1 MPVGRPAK
9 VEHVRQE
16 FFAELYRAETLVEA
30 MTNLPTKIRKSK
42 NPGIH
47 PKHRGQVIE
56 LAFMG
61 IVASWEEF
69 LEQALVR
76 YLTGAQTKKGN
87 PAKSKAGRAD
97 TIQHAYELLSL
108 DPAYNPYKSYLKVSD
123 PRWMLRICDF
133 YFSTHPFNCL
143 RNKIELIRHANAIRN
158 RVAHS
163 STKSKADFK
172 STALYFIRFPGN
184 SLSKGYGPGALLQA
198 AVQRHFGPDAIAEEQ
213 THFAAYVDLFEDLAT
228 EIVPV

>member
-9 VEHVRQE
+9 VEHVRKE
-16 FFAELYRAETLVEA
+16 FFAELDRAETLVEA
-30 MTNLPTKIRKSK
+30 MTNLPTKFGRSTK
-42 NPGIH
+42 PGIH

-69 LEQALVR
+69 LEQTLVR

-87 PAKSKAGRAD
+87 LTKLKAGRAD

-108 DPAYNPYKSYLKVSD
+108 DPNYNPDKSYLKTSD

-133 YFSTHPFNCL
+133 YFSTHPFDCL
-143 RNKIELIRHANAIRN
+143 RNKIELIRHANTIRN
-158 RVAHS
+158 RVAHN
-163 STKSKADFK
+163 STKSKAYFK
-172 STALYFIRFPGN
+172 LTALYFIRFSGN
-184 SLSKGYGPGALLQA
+184 TLSKGYGPGALLQA
-198 AVQRHFGPDAIAEEQ
+198 AVQRHFGPEAIAEEQ
-213 THFAAYVDLFEDLAT
+213 THFAAYVELFEDLAT
-228 EIVPV
+228 EIVPA

>member
-1 MPVGRPAK
+1 MPIGRPAK
-9 VEHVRQE
+9 VEHVRKE
-16 FFAELYRAETLVEA
+16 FFAELDRAETLVEA
-30 MTNLPTKIRKSK
+30 MTNLPTKVRKSTK
-42 NPGIH
+42 PGIH

-87 PAKSKAGRAD
+87 PTKLKAGRAD

-108 DPAYNPYKSYLKVSD
+108 DPDYNPDKSYLKTSD

-143 RNKIELIRHANAIRN
+143 RNKIELIRHANTIRN
-158 RVAHS
+158 RVAHN

-172 STALYFIRFPGN
+172 LTALYFIRFPGN
-184 SLSKGYGPGALLQA
+184 TLSKGYGPGALLQA
-198 AVQRHFGPDAIAEEQ
+198 AVRHHFGPDAIAERQ
-213 THFAAYVDLFEDLAT
+213 THFAAYVELFEDLAA
-228 EIVPV
+228 EIVPA